1 MRHMRWWP
9 ARAAQYGRG
18 IVPDVAAQLTKQFAA
33 NLAQLIEQEEA
44 GETPA
49 ATEATPERE
58 PAPAPRAEVVPVS
71 GLRLGLRALWSG
83 IARLFRR

>member
-1 MRHMRWWP
+1 
-9 ARAAQYGRG
+9 
-18 IVPDVAAQLTKQFAA
+18 
-33 NLAQLIEQEEA
+33 LIEQEEA

-49 ATEATPERE
+49 APEATPERE